1 VTRNK
6 PFSFIGLSTTPTF
19 TKSICHI

>member
-6 PFSFIGLSTTPTF
+6 PFSFIGLSTTPAF